1 VIQLGI
7 LVSLSEISPSFC
19 ICRIMGNPYLGN
31 LNVESFTSNILILD
45 SCFSSCLVERFT
57 LGNVGQWHTNEQ

>member
-19 ICRIMGNPYLGN
+19 IFRITGNPYLGN
-31 LNVESFTSNILILD
+31 LSVESFTSNILILD
-45 SCFSSCLVERFT
+45 PCFFFLF
-57 LGNVGQWHTNEQ
+57 G